1 MSGIQSERDRGRI
14 GRKTQDFAVGCTDSR
29 IRGMIARISIKKK
42 YVSPVFDIS
51 ELRNESDVEQKL
63 VYPVL
68 TNASYLGIPS
78 AWVRSKEYMTPTEID
93 KAAGKRYGY
102 FPDHSIWLGG
112 LPLVIGEAKEPG
124 VKIEE
129 ALREARLYAAE
140 INKRYPPDVN
150 PIGYILACN
159 GEQLALTQWD
169 SETEVIIAPAGD
181 VRPGTSLLAAFQSAI
196 GKRAL
201 EERQRKLAPHFLTRP
216 LFAVSS
222 AIGGQRKLTNQ
233 LGVNEFA
240 DPLFPILT
248 RYFDDSAETPDDVVD
263 RAYVTSDELSRYE
276 GILETYLK
284 DRTVNIGGS
293 QLKTIET
300 SRNSANALTGEI
312 QRFASKPTHYSRVQI
327 VVGSVGSGKSTFI
340 RRYYRHLMTKDVR
353 ERTIWAFIDFN
364 NTGSQND
371 MNSYVAEQ
379 FMKSLEELN
388 GYDFYD
394 EEQLDKIFGPDLT
407 KFDRTN
413 KTLKR
418 DNPAEYAARRAT
430 ERDKLIDDETKFA
443 EAIARYYAGEHN
455 QGLVVVF
462 DNVDKLS
469 TDRQLM
475 IFESAQWFK
484 NLTKALVVV
493 NLRDA
498 TFEAHRDEKPLDA
511 FINAINFYIRSPRF
525 AQVIRKR
532 LELLMETLPSEISK
546 NQEYT
551 LKTGQKVTYQ
561 SSRIGEFVMRIYLSL
576 FDSRDMTSM
585 LEALVAKNVRR
596 ALGMFSDIIISPHI
610 STNQITGAAIAGNSY
625 RIPERVLIRALMRGR
640 YQYFLDRGVY
650 IHDIIGADESH
661 TRPSNFIFVDV
672 LEYLIRNR
680 KQRIEFNQ
688 EGYVTIGKLVD
699 EMSRLGYDENDANS
713 AITSLVG
720 RGMIEPESLVD
731 SDLTPDE
738 PVRAHGSGYV
748 HSRLLLRQDE
758 YLIGVTSAIKVTSK
772 ETATSIGSI
781 WAGWDSRHEMSLGN
795 KIRIL
800 EKLRDYLRL
809 EYQRRVR
816 RHAFYEEF
824 GYGGRHL
831 LQSVENAHTYLEGF
845 TKNPQQK
852 ERTYVPF
859 RPKWQRM
866 S

>member
-1 MSGIQSERDRGRI
+1 
-14 GRKTQDFAVGCTDSR
+14 
-29 IRGMIARISIKKK
+29 MIARLSTKRK
-42 YVSPVFDIS
+42 YLSPVYEIS
-51 ELRNESDVEQKL
+51 ELHNESDVEQKL
-63 VYPVL
+63 VYPFL
-68 TNASYLGIPS
+68 THASYLGIPS
-78 AWVRSKEYMTPTEID
+78 EWVRSKEYMTPTEID

-102 FPDHSIWLGG
+102 FPDHSVWTGG
-112 LPLVIGEAKEPG
+112 LPLVIGEVKEPG

-129 ALREARLYAAE
+129 ALREARMYAGE

-150 PIGYILACN
+150 PIGYVLACN

-169 SETEVIIAPAGD
+169 SETEVIIAPAAD
-181 VRPGTSLLAAFQSAI
+181 VQPGTSLLAAFESAI
-196 GKRAL
+196 GKQAL
-201 EERQRKLAPHFLTRP
+201 ESRRRKLAPHFVTRT
-216 LFAVSS
+216 LFPVSS
-222 AIGGQRKLTNQ
+222 AIGGQRKLTTP

-248 RYFDDSAETPDDVVD
+248 RYFDDSAETPDEVID
-263 RAYVTSDELSRYE
+263 RAYVSSDELSRYE
-276 GILETYLK
+276 SILETYLK
-284 DRTVNIGGS
+284 DRTVNIGKS

-300 SRNSANALTGEI
+300 SRSSANVLTGEI

-353 ERTIWAFIDFN
+353 EKTIWAFIDFN
-364 NTGSQND
+364 ITGSRND
-371 MNSYVAEQ
+371 INNFVAEQ
-379 FMKSLEELN
+379 FLKSLEKLN

-394 EEQLDKIFGPDLT
+394 EEQLDKIFSPDMT
-407 KFDRTN
+407 KFDRAN

-430 ERDKLIDDETKFA
+430 ERAKLVEDKAKFT
-443 EAIARYYAGEHN
+443 EAIARYYAGEHG

-484 NLTKALVVV
+484 DLTKALVVV

-511 FINAINFYIRSPRF
+511 FINAINFYIKAPRF

-532 LELLMETLPSEISK
+532 LELLLETLPSEVDK

-551 LKTGQKVTYQ
+551 LKTGQKVKYQ
-561 SSRIGEFVMRIYLSL
+561 SSRLGEFVMRIYLSL

-585 LEALVAKNVRR
+585 LEALVAKDVRR

-610 STNQITGAAIAGNSY
+610 STNQITGAAIAGSSY
-625 RIPERVLIRALMRGR
+625 RIPERVIVRALMRGR

-650 IHDIIGADESH
+650 IHDIIGADDSH
-661 TRPSNFIFVDV
+661 TRPSNFLIVDI

-680 KQRIEFNQ
+680 KTRIEFNQ
-688 EGYVTIGKLVD
+688 EGYVTIGKLIN
-699 EMSRLGYDENDANS
+699 EMSRLGYDESDANS
-713 AITSLVG
+713 AIGSLVKK
-720 RGMIEPESLVD
+720 GMIEPESLMD
-731 SDLTPDE
+731 SDLTLDE
-738 PVRAHGSGYV
+738 PIRAHGSGYV

-758 YLIGVTSAIKVTSK
+758 YLIGVTTAIKVTSK
-772 ETATSIGSI
+772 ETATDIGSL
-781 WAGWDSRHEMSLGN
+781 WAGWDPRREMSVAN
-795 KIRIL
+795 KLRIL

-809 EYQRRVR
+809 EYQRRTR
-816 RHAFYEEF
+816 RHVFYEEY

-831 LQSVENAHTYLEGF
+831 LQSVENAYAYLDGLI
-845 TKNPQQK
+845 KNPQQRQ
-852 ERTYVPF
+852 RTYVPF
-859 RPKWQRM
+859 RSGKA
-866 S
+866 